1 MKISKAIKRYF
12 LNGYRMARGQKIKK
26 EMKLGNL
33 VEKIIKTIT
42 FGYGKRIAK
51 AIASL
56 FGYKDCGCDKRKD
69 KLNKYIFTKD
79 GIKKL

>member
-1 MKISKAIKRYF
+1 
-12 LNGYRMARGQKIKK
+12 
-26 EMKLGNL
+26 MKLGNL
-33 VEKIIKTIT
+33 VEKIINKIT

-51 AIASL
+51 AIASI